1 MPTNRFYASQLNAN
15 LGIFIPKLARF
26 LINDLALFTGPAWTI
41 IDTYSSAAGT
51 PHEVPAMATDMDSL
65 AADNGWRT
73 GTIATGD
80 YIVLESAS
88 GANKF
93 QVGIEYQGANTLRV
107 ICAPYQGFDTTA
119 DENDM
124 TTAASW
130 LNPYLTAVDY
140 AAPAGLSNY
149 SIVADEDR
157 VILAVEDAVTY
168 MWTYFGKMDNVSS
181 TDAKPVVMYTQGAQ
195 VYAAQNSGILATT
208 WKRIDVIADTSSITL
223 AGTSANQCGGIGDL
237 CTLAT
242 NYLKDNDSN
251 EYRCLPVYLLS
262 GTAGAVA
269 GMGRL
274 RGVYVNNQGLSGV
287 GKGTINTKAYA
298 FLSNSG
304 GQSPIIFDWDG
315 ATTI

>member
-1 MPTNRFYASQLNAN
+1 MPTNRFYAKQANAT
-15 LGIFIPKLARF
+15 LGVFIPKLARF
-26 LINDLALFTGPAWTI
+26 LINDLALFTGPGWTI
-41 IDTYSSAAGT
+41 IDTYSSAAMA
-51 PHEVPAMATDMDSL
+51 PHEVPGVATDMDSL

-73 GTIATGD
+73 GTIVAGD

-93 QVGIEYQGANTLRV
+93 QVGIEYQAGTTLRI

-119 DENDM
+119 DEVDM

-130 LNPYLTAVDY
+130 LNPYLTAIDY
-140 AAPAGLSNY
+140 TSPAGLSNY

-181 TDAKPVVMYTQGAQ
+181 TDTKPVVMYTNGAQ
-195 VYAAQNSGILATT
+195 VWASNNNGLLSGN
-208 WKRIDVIADTSSITL
+208 WKRIDAIADTASITMYGG
-223 AGTSANQCGGIGDL
+223 AANQQATLGDM
-237 CTLAT
+237 CTSGT

-251 EYRCLPVYLLS
+251 EYRCLPVYLIS
-262 GTAGAVA
+262 GTAGAIA

-274 RGVYVNNQGLSGV
+274 RGVFVNNSGLSGA
-287 GKGTINTKAYA
+287 GKGTLNTMAYA
-298 FLSNSG
+298 FLLNNA
-304 GQSPIIFDWDG
+304 GQSPVIFDWDG
-315 ATTI
+315 ATAI

>member
-1 MPTNRFYASQLNAN
+1 MPTNRFYPSQLNAN
-15 LGIFIPKLARF
+15 LATFIPKLARF

-73 GTIATGD
+73 GTIVAGD

-88 GANKF
+88 AANKF
-93 QVGIEYQGANTLRV
+93 QVGIEYQAGTTLRV
-107 ICAPYQGFDTTA
+107 ICAPYGGFDTLA

-130 LNPYLTAVDY
+130 TNPYLTAVDY
-140 AAPAGLSNY
+140 TSPAGLSNY

-181 TDAKPVVMYTQGAQ
+181 TDTKPVVMYTQGAQ
-195 VYAAQNSGILATT
+195 VYAANNSGILAST
-208 WKRIDVIADTSSITL
+208 WKRIDAIADTSSITL
-223 AGTSANQCGGIGDL
+223 AGAAANYNGAFGDMCTS
-237 CTLAT
+237 AT

-251 EYRCLPVYLLS
+251 EYRCLPVYLIS
-262 GTAGAVA
+262 GTAGAIA

-287 GKGTINTKAYA
+287 GKGTINAEAYA
-298 FLSNSG
+298 FLLNAG